1 MEIDINREEER
12 RRGLAGA
19 TSSRRLGRAP
29 WGGRSVFKI
38 IGLK

>member
-19 TSSRRLGRAP
+19 TSSRRLGRR
-29 WGGRSVFKI
+29 GGRSVFKI

>member
-19 TSSRRLGRAP
+19 TSSRRLGREAP
-29 WGGRSVFKI
+29 VGRQVR
-38 IGLK
+38 L